1 MGATAVT
8 LLFAAAALA
17 WNHPSKGN
25 QAAALKPERSTTQV
39 QQAKSFWVRYAGIA
53 PVNEE
58 TDPLACRVYR
68 RLFGHCVNLRGD
80 ILQLL
85 TAFFRIA
92 IFFDSTKRIFPDS
105 DVP

>member
-1 MGATAVT
+1 MRPIMGAAAVT

-39 QQAKSFWVRYAGIA
+39 QQAMSFWVRYAGIA

-58 TDPLACRVYR
+58 TDPPACRVYR
-68 RLFGHCVNLRGD
+68 RALWPLRKSAG
-80 ILQLL
+80 
-85 TAFFRIA
+85 
-92 IFFDSTKRIFPDS
+92 
-105 DVP
+105 